1 MASLTISSLT
11 KTFVDRRGATVEALS
26 GFDLTVET
34 GEFITIVGPSG
45 CGKTTMLRIVQG
57 LEKRSGGSIRR
68 DGVEIT
74 GPGPDRGFVFQQYGL
89 LPWMTASQNIAFAL
103 TARGT
108 PKGDHNAMIASALET
123 VDLLSFRDHY
133 PRQMSGGMQQRVGIA
148 RALAVNPDILLL
160 DEPFGALDA
169 LTREVL
175 QNEMLSLS
183 ERMKKTFLFV
193 THSID
198 EAIML
203 ADRVVVMSA
212 RPGRIENI
220 IKIEIERPR
229 AGRGEEIRESR
240 KFVEYRRMLWEL
252 LTEKKEAAA

>member
-1 MASLTISSLT
+1 MAVLSIANLS
-11 KTFVDRRGATVEALS
+11 KTFLDRRGNEVEALS
-26 GFDLTVET
+26 GFDLTVQP
-34 GEFITIVGPSG
+34 GEFITVVGPSG

-57 LEKRSGGSIRR
+57 LEDRSGGSIKLDER
-68 DGVEIT
+68 EIT
-74 GPGPDRGFVFQQYGL
+74 GPGPERGFVFQQYGL

-103 TARGT
+103 DARGV
-108 PKGDHNAMIASALET
+108 PRNEHEDRIANTLQT
-123 VDLLSFRDHY
+123 VGLSKFRNHY

-148 RALAVNPDILLL
+148 RALAIDPDILLL

-175 QNEMLSLS
+175 QEEMLTLS
-183 ERMKKTFLFV
+183 ETMQKTVLFV

-212 RPGRIENI
+212 RPGRIENVI
-220 IKIEIERPR
+220 HVDIERPR
-229 AGRGEEIRESR
+229 AGRAEEIRESR
-240 KFVEYRRMLWEL
+240 KFAEYRRVLWDL
-252 LTEKKEAAA
+252 LMEKKEAA

>member
-1 MASLTISSLT
+1 MASLSINALC
-11 KTFVDRRGATVEALS
+11 KTFVDRNGARVEALS
-26 GFDLTVET
+26 GFDLEVEA
-34 GEFITIVGPSG
+34 GEFIAVVGPSG

-57 LEKRSGGSIRR
+57 LEDRTSGSVKL
-68 DGVEIT
+68 DGREIS
-74 GPGPDRGFVFQQYGL
+74 GPGPERGFVFQQYGL
-89 LPWMTASQNIAFAL
+89 LPWMTAAQNISFAL
-103 TARGT
+103 DARGV
-108 PKGDHNAMIASALET
+108 PKREHASLVESALGT
-123 VDLLSFRDHY
+123 VDLLAFRDHF

-148 RALAVNPDILLL
+148 RALAIDPDVLLL

-183 ERMKKTFLFV
+183 ERMDKTILFV

-212 RPGRIENI
+212 RPGRIENVLEI
-220 IKIEIERPR
+220 GIERPR
-229 AGRGEEIRESR
+229 AGRGEEIRES
-240 KFVEYRRMLWEL
+240 KEFIHHRRQLWEL
-252 LTEKKEAAA
+252 LMQKAVA